1 MYPYSL
7 HNVLLMKKQNQ
18 DKLTKWNQVT
28 QLGLVPKKVLAKMM
42 KRIHLVCKI
51 NKLNEQFSEQLQAI
65 KKLFKKYYHYK
76 SNE

>member
-1 MYPYSL
+1 
-7 HNVLLMKKQNQ
+7 
-18 DKLTKWNQVT
+18 
-28 QLGLVPKKVLAKMM
+28 MM

-51 NKLNEQFSEQLQAI
+51 NKLNEQFSEQLRAI

>member
-1 MYPYSL
+1 
-7 HNVLLMKKQNQ
+7 
-18 DKLTKWNQVT
+18 
-28 QLGLVPKKVLAKMM
+28 MM

-65 KKLFKKYYHYK
+65 KKKYYHYK